1 MNTSRDEEDWY
12 HVYRE
17 WSGYQKVTKWR
28 MQRSF
33 LGKIHHSV
41 DNNSFLPT
49 FLGMPSFGQ
58 IVIGPPGSGKSTFCA
73 GMCEFLTGFGR
84 KVAVVNLDPA
94 NDSLSYNCAVDIS
107 TLITLNDVMENLKL
121 GPNGGLIYCIE
132 YLEKNIDWLEKK
144 LKELKGYYFLFD
156 CPGQVEL
163 YTHHTSV
170 RNVVRQLE
178 KWDFRVS
185 EIGGGGLRS
194 KSLPFDIPPA

>member
-1 MNTSRDEEDWY
+1 
-12 HVYRE
+12 
-17 WSGYQKVTKWR
+17 
-28 MQRSF
+28 
-33 LGKIHHSV
+33 
-41 DNNSFLPT
+41 
-49 FLGMPSFGQ
+49 MPSFGQ

-73 GMCEFLTGFGR
+73 GMSEFLTSLGR

-107 TLITLNDVMENLKL
+107 TLVTLNDVMENLKL

-132 YLEKNIDWLEKK
+132 YLEKNLDWLEKK

-178 KWDFRVS
+178 NWDFRVS
-185 EIGGGGLRS
+185 EIQEGLKS
-194 KSLPFDIPPA
+194 KPLPLSAWTSSLKKGHLPARTSLYSLF

>member
-1 MNTSRDEEDWY
+1 
-12 HVYRE
+12 
-17 WSGYQKVTKWR
+17 
-28 MQRSF
+28 
-33 LGKIHHSV
+33 
-41 DNNSFLPT
+41 
-49 FLGMPSFGQ
+49 
-58 IVIGPPGSGKSTFCA
+58 
-73 GMCEFLTGFGR
+73 MCEFLTSLGR

-144 LKELKGYYFLFD
+144 LKEMKGYYFLFD

-163 YTHHTSV
+163 YTHHASV

-185 EIGGGGLRS
+185 ETGRVQTLTLLFQETVSLYSLLNGVPPPLPPPLHFTLESEKRIKALFFFFLELLPDLVVRS
-194 KSLPFDIPPA
+194 H

>member
-1 MNTSRDEEDWY
+1 
-12 HVYRE
+12 
-17 WSGYQKVTKWR
+17 
-28 MQRSF
+28 
-33 LGKIHHSV
+33 
-41 DNNSFLPT
+41 
-49 FLGMPSFGQ
+49 MPSFGQ

-73 GMCEFLTGFGR
+73 GMCEFLTSLGR

-185 EIGGGGLRS
+185 ETREGPHPYLFFRRCSLCSPLNGVDYTCQLFLRY
-194 KSLPFDIPPA
+194 KREIFILGVKAWECWNF